1 VIKPEQECD
10 QGRWSAP
17 EYVDVEPI
25 VVVEDGR
32 LPINEGVVKDIMAT
46 IGGGDVSALPPIHL
60 WRKQPGADLILVA
73 GRNRLE
79 AHRRSGWNVIEAR
92 VITGE
97 TPQIIRAVQLVEIEE
112 NLNRRKL
119 SPALRRLLTKQR
131 KALYEEKFP
140 ETKRGSAGGRA
151 KAGKSAKSQN
161 ANKQTPAFIDAHA
174 KQTGQ
179 HRATIARE
187 ISEAEKIG
195 DATMKKIVD
204 TSLDKQGEITALA
217 AMDEHER
224 QEIVDRA
231 VAGEKVSAAKAQ
243 RKANIGGD
251 DADAPASAPPVRY
264 PNRFTSTKQ
273 PAKRGRAPGV
283 PNILTSSMKD
293 AIVQAAEQIGAVPI
307 DKRKELA
314 DRGDADNPLCGY
326 FKIMAVENAKS
337 FAYLLGKVLPMHVMV
352 SRRGDF
358 YTDQEARAQLRSVGL
373 PEAVLEFIKPV
384 DLRTIDLEPDL
395 YPDPEAEDADMLDVT
410 PDKQA
415 TE

>member
-1 VIKPEQECD
+1 MKPEQECD
-10 QGRWSAP
+10 QPRWSAP
-17 EYVDVEPI
+17 EYVKLESI
-25 VVVEDGR
+25 VVVEHGR
-32 LPINEGVVKDIMAT
+32 LPIDEAVVKDIMAT
-46 IGGGDVSALPPIHL
+46 ISGGDVSALPPVHL
-60 WRKQPGADLILVA
+60 WRKRPGGNPFLIA

-79 AHRRSGWNVIEAR
+79 AHKRCGREVIIAR

-97 TPQIIRAVQLVEIEE
+97 TPEIVRAVQLIEIDE
-112 NLNRRKL
+112 NLNRREL
-119 SPALRRLLTKQR
+119 SPALRRSLTKQR
-131 KALYEEKFP
+131 KAFYEEAHP

-151 KAGKSAKSQN
+151 KAGNGAQSQN
-161 ANKQTPAFIDAHA
+161 ATKQTPAFIDAHA
-174 KQTGQ
+174 KQTGR

-195 DATMKKIVD
+195 DDVLKKIVG
-204 TSLDKQGEITALA
+204 TSLDKQSEITALV
-217 AMDEHER
+217 AMDENER

-251 DADAPASAPPVRY
+251 DADASASAPPVRY

-273 PAKRGRAPGV
+273 PAQRGRAPGV

-358 YTDQEARAQLRSVGL
+358 YTDEEARAQLRSVGL

-395 YPDPEAEDADMLDVT
+395 YPDPEAEDADILDVT